1 MQQRNLTEHVSL
13 SGETELSGKALKVL
27 QAARKVFLAHG
38 FSAATTDMIQREAG
52 VSKSTVYA
60 HFTNKEALFT
70 AVIKS
75 ECTAFT
81 RALHNIRFQPGRL
94 KETLGI
100 LARTYLDVVLSPSG
114 LALYRVAIA
123 ESARFPALAHT
134 FYRAGPQVSARL
146 VADLLA
152 GASQSGEVNFG
163 DTSLE
168 AAACM
173 FVNLV
178 RSELQLQYLT
188 YPDSPP
194 SAAQIDTWVTNVVT
208 LFMRA
213 YGGGDK

>member
-27 QAARKVFLAHG
+27 QAARKVFLTHG

-134 FYRAGPQVSARL
+134 FYLAGPQVSARL

-163 DTSLE
+163 CKPGAQR
-168 AAACM
+168 AAVTVPDLPGQPALGSADRYLGNQCSDPIYAC
-173 FVNLV
+173 L
-178 RSELQLQYLT
+178 R
-188 YPDSPP
+188 
-194 SAAQIDTWVTNVVT
+194 
-208 LFMRA
+208 RR
-213 YGGGDK
+213 